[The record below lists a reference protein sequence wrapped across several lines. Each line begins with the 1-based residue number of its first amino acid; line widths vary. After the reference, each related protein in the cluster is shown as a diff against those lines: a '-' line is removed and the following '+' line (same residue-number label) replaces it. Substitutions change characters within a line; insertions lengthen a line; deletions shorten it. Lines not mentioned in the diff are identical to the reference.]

1 MARNSK
7 NETSEEQFQSSEVKN
22 TGMPQMQSDPFV
34 GKTIGN
40 CEIIEK
46 LNEGGTSLIYRA
58 HNKHFDID
66 RVVKILKPSL
76 AGEDTNNERFK
87 QEAQLIARFDHP
99 HILRVYDTGEV
110 GGYFFIEMEHLNG
123 QTLREYIS
131 ANPRI
136 SEQEVLSFASQLVSA
151 LQYAHSI
158 KIQPPGAQ
166 EIHGILH
173 RDIKPENVMITNGKF
188 LKLMDFGAAKA
199 LNITSNTMQGMIV
212 GTFHYMSPEQIT
224 GNSLDA
230 RSDFFSLGILLYEM
244 LTGLRPFTSDNLSD
258 LISKIK
264 KCKYPRVRVVRKSIS
279 PLTEELIDRL
289 LSRDP
294 AHRPSSAAEIAEI
307 IQHCMRSYANWG
319 PAKKVLIPYSI
330 RRQFSSFALVF
341 SVIALLLSGY
351 SLIKSFDIKIKSP
364 FYTDSPTIPLLEQA
378 RNAERKEQ
386 WTTAIHFYSMTPSL
400 EKGGLANEYLE
411 AQVRM
416 AAIMIS
422 NLNQYTKARRILESL
437 KNRYSD
443 PAIDAYLGRV
453 YYELRLYTEAKER
466 LENALKSTAG
476 SVIPM
481 TNDFKREIHY
491 YSACSMHGIFT
502 KEEQN
507 QALLVEALKAWNFYL
522 EFSRCGEKPQDA
534 YCINAQKQRDELSRV
549 MPQ

>member
-1 MARNSK
+1 MTRNSK
-7 NETSEEQFQSSEVKN
+7 PEPVVESVKSSGAEV
-22 TGMPQMQSDPFV
+22 PAVQVPADPFI

-46 LNEGGTSLIYRA
+46 INEGGTSLIYRA

-76 AGEDTNNERFK
+76 SGEDANERFK

-110 GGYFFIEMEHLNG
+110 GGYFYIEMEHLNG

-136 SEQEVLSFASQLVSA
+136 SEQEVLSFAAQLVNA
-151 LQYAHSI
+151 LQYAHNI

-173 RDIKPENVMITNGKF
+173 RDIKPENIMITNGKF

-224 GNSLDA
+224 GNALDA
-230 RSDFFSLGILLYEM
+230 RSDFFSLGIVLYEL
-244 LTGLRPFTSDNLSD
+244 LTGLRPFVSDNLSD
-258 LISKIK
+258 LIGKIK
-264 KCKYPRVRVVRKSIS
+264 KCKYPKLRTLRRSIS

-294 AHRPSSAAEIAEI
+294 FHRPSSAAEIAEI
-307 IQHCMRSYANWG
+307 IQHCARSYANWG
-319 PAKKVLIPYSI
+319 PSRRILVPYSV
-330 RRQFSSFALVF
+330 RRHFSLAAVSISLLAFLL
-341 SVIALLLSGY
+341 STIALF
-351 SLIKSFDIKIKSP
+351 KSFDIKIKSP
-364 FYTDSPTIPLLEQA
+364 FYTDSPTIPLLEQGL
-378 RNAERKEQ
+378 NAERKEQ
-386 WTTAIHFYSMTPSL
+386 WTTALHYYSMTPSI

-416 AAIMIS
+416 AAIMIKY
-422 NLNQYTKARRILESL
+422 LDQDGKARRILEAL

-453 YYELRLYTEAKER
+453 YYQLGLYTEAKER
-466 LENALKSTAG
+466 LESALKSTAG
-476 SVIPM
+476 SVVPM
-481 TNDFKREIHY
+481 TNEFKREILY
-491 YSACSMHGIFT
+491 YSACSIHGMFT

-522 EFSRCGEKPQDA
+522 EFSKCGDRPQDTE
-534 YCINAQKQRDELSRV
+534 CMNAQKQRDELV
-549 MPQ
+549 KMMAQ

>member
-1 MARNSK
+1 MARISK
-7 NETSEEQFQSSEVKN
+7 AETPEATLLSPEIEAKAVQL
-22 TGMPQMQSDPFV
+22 PPDPFI

-46 LNEGGTSLIYRA
+46 INEGGTSLIYRA

-66 RVVKILKPSL
+66 RVVKILKPALS
-76 AGEDTNNERFK
+76 GEDANNERFK

-136 SEQEVLSFASQLVSA
+136 SEQEVLSFASQLVNA

-158 KIQPPGAQ
+158 KIQPPGGQ

-224 GNSLDA
+224 GNTLDA
-230 RSDFFSLGILLYEM
+230 RSDFFSLGILLYE
-244 LTGLRPFTSDNLSD
+244 LLIGQRPFTSDNLSD

-264 KCKYPRVRVVRKSIS
+264 RCKYPKVRSVRKSIS

-294 AHRPSSAAEIAEI
+294 SHRPSSAAEIGEI
-307 IQHCMRSYANWG
+307 IQHSLRSYANWG
-319 PAKKVLIPYSI
+319 PSRKVIIPYSV
-330 RRQFSSFALVF
+330 RRQFSTMALLFSSVSLLVSGYALVK
-341 SVIALLLSGY
+341 
-351 SLIKSFDIKIKSP
+351 SLDIKLKSP
-364 FYTDSPTIPLLEQA
+364 FYTDSPTIPLLEQG

-386 WTTAIHFYSMTPSL
+386 WTTALHYYSMTPSID
-400 EKGGLANEYLE
+400 KGGLANEYLE

-416 AAIMIS
+416 AAIMIN
-422 NLNQYTKARRILESL
+422 NLNQYSKARRILESL
-437 KNRYSD
+437 KSRYSD
-443 PAIDAYLGRV
+443 PAIDSYLGRV
-453 YYELRLYTEAKER
+453 YYELGLYSEAKER
-466 LENALKSTAG
+466 LDNALKSTAG
-476 SVIPM
+476 SIIPE
-481 TNDFKREIHY
+481 TNEFKREILY
-491 YSACSMHGIFT
+491 YSACSIHGTYT

-507 QALLVEALKAWNFYL
+507 QALLVEALKAWNFYI
-522 EFSRCGEKPQDA
+522 EFSRCGEKPEDEN
-534 YCINAQKQRDELSRV
+534 CINAQKQRDELAKT